1 MVLSGIRML
10 SMIGIGT
17 VAAVTD
23 LKTGKIPNRLILL
36 GLVIGC
42 MFQITEKG
50 ILGLLVF
57 AGGAGVPILIFGML
71 YYLRML
77 GAGDIKLLCTVGG
90 LAGPMG
96 CLHCIFLTIFWGGFL
111 SLGLMLYRKNLVRR
125 MEVFFRYISQYGK
138 GSRET
143 YSKYTQEDAK
153 FCFSVPV
160 LLGILCYAG
169 GIF

>member
-1 MVLSGIRML
+1 ML
-10 SMIGIGT
+10 SMIGISA
-17 VAAVTD
+17 AAVFTD
-23 LKTGKIPNRLILL
+23 LKTGKIPNRLILA
-36 GLVIGC
+36 GLVLGVV
-42 MFQITEKG
+42 FQIAEKG

-57 AGGAGVPILIFGML
+57 AGGAGVPILIFGLL

-77 GAGDIKLLCTVGG
+77 GAGDIKLLCVTGG

-96 CLHCIFLTIFWGGFL
+96 CLVCIFLTIFWGGFL
-111 SLGLMLYRKNLVRR
+111 SLGLMLYRRNLVRR
-125 MEVFFRYISQYGK
+125 MEVFFRYISQYGR
-138 GSRET
+138 GCRES
-143 YSKYTQEDAK
+143 YRKYTQEDAK